1 MEPDLKPD
9 RTLDEQVAS
18 YLKTQSQ
25 RISRRGMLATVG
37 KTLLRLSGLALIPLL
52 PLDRRF
58 TVSAASSCS
67 WETCGMCGAF
77 CNTSSNC
84 CNSSGGFSTCPN
96 CLTRGGGWTLCCYDT
111 ALGECY
117 CNQGYYFTYYDCC
130 GTGSAVSNCQSKT
143 WCQDHPTGNCSG
155 YGGGDYCTSGKTYS
169 CTIVQSGAECNAC
182 SNGVQPPSG

>member
-1 MEPDLKPD
+1 MLRVPFDFVAHAVKPTWRRHFRLPPFRNERE
-9 RTLDEQVAS
+9 RTGHPLCGNVRKIKS
-18 YLKTQSQ
+18 LRHPPS
-25 RISRRGMLATVG
+25 G
-37 KTLLRLSGLALIPLL
+37 TL
-52 PLDRRF
+52 
-58 TVSAASSCS
+58 
-67 WETCGMCGAF
+67 
-77 CNTSSNC
+77 
-84 CNSSGGFSTCPN
+84 
-96 CLTRGGGWTLCCYDT
+96 
-111 ALGECY
+111 Y